1 MIIRAPIRTKTKS
14 FRGDQM
20 DFKFPSNESLPRGT
34 LEEYHLNNH
43 HLLNDVFA
51 AENGVSRDED
61 GNSQI
66 LSDYTST
73 SNTNTNSGYSSN
85 GYYSFANISDNTTS
99 SPLIVIN
106 QNETARLTSSDSN
119 KSDFFA
125 SHDFPGNDS
134 LHYSSS
140 SVVKNQLHS
149 MEAIPEG
156 NITGSISTAFQTIP
170 TADNVSYDI
179 APSSASSLLPR
190 KSTSKSA
197 ILPSTQEAKPMTK
210 LNMEKDIKTIELN
223 NSVVPKPK
231 KKLNRVPTIRR
242 VESSRFSNS
251 RYSSS
256 VSSKSSSSRCSLKR
270 SKAIRCKG
278 GLLYYFTSLGIKIK
292 KKLRKLRLVLRR
304 RLFSYNVQKVPSA
317 TNSKTTK
324 SKANINN
331 KSKKRGTNL
340 VNSNSNST
348 PRQKKS
354 QRYVSNLQRSISSK
368 SLVPVLAPQKKTK
381 PLTVDTKFKAN
392 HPQSE
397 DSKVGSNTPRSP
409 LVSYTPSLRRTNSS
423 IRRAAS
429 ILTAS
434 ATMTPANNKN
444 SFISVPD
451 NVSHAVTRNS
461 SMYSRSRLVRSKPS
475 TALNAIARQ
484 PSIVVE
490 NKVIPLSMN
499 RYSIKEE
506 DEYVIDTSSMRELSP
521 VNSVC
526 SSDYD
531 RESSESYSNY
541 ADAMETTEVDN
552 KDRVECNNEIQNVN
566 ANNEETSNEESYN
579 LMKHYL
585 STVIAQR
592 IMLRVQIARIVLTS
606 RRFQSSFTFL
616 NNQSLLS
623 KNQMKSK
630 RKKGS
635 KKAAY
640 HRQPPEHE
648 HTAPLIK
655 QNKTITKKEHS
666 DVRGSHLKKKR
677 SDFSWLPRVPSTSH
691 LKQSDMTT
699 NVLYSGYR
707 PLFIN
712 PNDPKL
718 KEDTGS
724 TLYEF
729 AMKLEDLNEPLS
741 PWISSATGLEFFS
754 EWENI
759 PSELLKN
766 LKPFHPPKEKSM
778 NTNELIHVSAKRNT
792 LVDNKT
798 SETLQRKMDE
808 FSKRRGKGRKKSVVT
823 LLQMKKKLE
832 G

>member
-99 SPLIVIN
+99 SPRIVIN
-106 QNETARLTSSDSN
+106 QNENARLTSSDSN

-156 NITGSISTAFQTIP
+156 NVTGSISTAFQTIP

-197 ILPSTQEAKPMTK
+197 ILPSTQEAKPITK
-210 LNMEKDIKTIELN
+210 LNLEKDIKTTELN

-304 RLFSYNVQKVPSA
+304 RLFSYNVQKFPSA

-354 QRYVSNLQRSISSK
+354 QRYVSNLQQSISSK

-506 DEYVIDTSSMRELSP
+506 DEYVIDTNSMRELPP

-531 RESSESYSNY
+531 RESSKSYSNY

-566 ANNEETSNEESYN
+566 ANNEETSNEESYS

-592 IMLRVQIARIVLTS
+592 IMLRVQIARIQNHKSNVVYMNKSAETNSTIYEDLVD
-606 RRFQSSFTFL
+606 
-616 NNQSLLS
+616 SLLTEYEPDGS
-623 KNQMKSK
+623 SSQIFDGVSVRVDEEEEEDEDEDDEDEEEEEEEEDDDDEDDDEEEEEK
-630 RKKGS
+630 RKEGEGRNL
-635 KKAAY
+635 A
-640 HRQPPEHE
+640 
-648 HTAPLIK
+648 
-655 QNKTITKKEHS
+655 KEVDELAELS
-666 DVRGSHLKKKR
+666 PMR
-677 SDFSWLPRVPSTSH
+677 
-691 LKQSDMTT
+691 KQSD
-699 NVLYSGYR
+699 LS
-707 PLFIN
+707 I
-712 PNDPKL
+712 
-718 KEDTGS
+718 
-724 TLYEF
+724 TLRSPF
-729 AMKLEDLNEPLS
+729 AMLNS
-741 PWISSATGLEFFS
+741 AYSNSIISLPTG
-754 EWENI
+754 
-759 PSELLKN
+759 
-766 LKPFHPPKEKSM
+766 
-778 NTNELIHVSAKRNT
+778 VVKRSLT
-792 LVDNKT
+792 LPV
-798 SETLQRKMDE
+798 
-808 FSKRRGKGRKKSVVT
+808 G
-823 LLQMKKKLE
+823 MKI
-832 G
+832 

>member
-1 MIIRAPIRTKTKS
+1 
-14 FRGDQM
+14 M

-99 SPLIVIN
+99 SPRIVIN

-340 VNSNSNST
+340 VNKNSNST
-348 PRQKKS
+348 PRQKK
-354 QRYVSNLQRSISSK
+354 I
-368 SLVPVLAPQKKTK
+368 A
-381 PLTVDTKFKAN
+381 
-392 HPQSE
+392 E
-397 DSKVGSNTPRSP
+397 
-409 LVSYTPSLRRTNSS
+409 
-423 IRRAAS
+423 IR
-429 ILTAS
+429 L
-434 ATMTPANNKN
+434 
-444 SFISVPD
+444 
-451 NVSHAVTRNS
+451 
-461 SMYSRSRLVRSKPS
+461 
-475 TALNAIARQ
+475 
-484 PSIVVE
+484 
-490 NKVIPLSMN
+490 
-499 RYSIKEE
+499 
-506 DEYVIDTSSMRELSP
+506 
-521 VNSVC
+521 
-526 SSDYD
+526 
-531 RESSESYSNY
+531 
-541 ADAMETTEVDN
+541 
-552 KDRVECNNEIQNVN
+552 
-566 ANNEETSNEESYN
+566 
-579 LMKHYL
+579 
-585 STVIAQR
+585 
-592 IMLRVQIARIVLTS
+592 
-606 RRFQSSFTFL
+606 
-616 NNQSLLS
+616 
-623 KNQMKSK
+623 
-630 RKKGS
+630 
-635 KKAAY
+635 
-640 HRQPPEHE
+640 
-648 HTAPLIK
+648 
-655 QNKTITKKEHS
+655 
-666 DVRGSHLKKKR
+666 
-677 SDFSWLPRVPSTSH
+677 
-691 LKQSDMTT
+691 
-699 NVLYSGYR
+699 
-707 PLFIN
+707 
-712 PNDPKL
+712 
-718 KEDTGS
+718 
-724 TLYEF
+724 
-729 AMKLEDLNEPLS
+729 
-741 PWISSATGLEFFS
+741 
-754 EWENI
+754 
-759 PSELLKN
+759 
-766 LKPFHPPKEKSM
+766 
-778 NTNELIHVSAKRNT
+778 
-792 LVDNKT
+792 
-798 SETLQRKMDE
+798 
-808 FSKRRGKGRKKSVVT
+808 
-823 LLQMKKKLE
+823 
-832 G
+832 